1 MKITLLVICFF
12 IFHKALAQNQ
22 STTVVT
28 TDIDNFWIA
37 YDQITS
43 TKDSSQQYKILDRY
57 FTSKGTP
64 GLKAMMSVR
73 AYTSKSYIDAIQTY
87 PLYWN
92 SIRKGMLKAKDYAK
106 EITKNVERLKVLYP
120 SLKPAKIYF
129 TVGAFRSGGTTMDSL
144 VLIGSEIAMA
154 DSNAETKEF
163 ESTAPGLATFLKTNP
178 VNSLV
183 FTNVHEYVHTQQK
196 TTAAKNLLGQCVL
209 EGVAE
214 FVAEKAIGKSSNLPA
229 LKYGKKNK
237 MQVEEAFISEMFNA
251 SNGFWLYS
259 NLENEFKTRDLGYY
273 IGYAICESYYN
284 KSLDKAKSITE
295 MIELDYDNQQDLI
308 NFAEQSGY
316 FKDAV
321 TDLAKQYED
330 SRPTVRKIDQMGD
343 DRSMSASVKK
353 ITINF
358 SDAMDKAYRNFE
370 FGPLG
375 KENLLVIKKVLGF
388 SEDGR
393 TLSFDVELDVNK
405 HYQLVVGEGFR
416 NLKGASLIPYLIDFT
431 TLK

>member
-196 TTAAKNLLGQCVL
+196 PFG
-209 EGVAE
+209 
-214 FVAEKAIGKSSNLPA
+214 
-229 LKYGKKNK
+229 
-237 MQVEEAFISEMFNA
+237 
-251 SNGFWLYS
+251 
-259 NLENEFKTRDLGYY
+259 
-273 IGYAICESYYN
+273 
-284 KSLDKAKSITE
+284 
-295 MIELDYDNQQDLI
+295 
-308 NFAEQSGY
+308 
-316 FKDAV
+316 
-321 TDLAKQYED
+321 
-330 SRPTVRKIDQMGD
+330 
-343 DRSMSASVKK
+343 SVC
-353 ITINF
+353 
-358 SDAMDKAYRNFE
+358 
-370 FGPLG
+370 FGG
-375 KENLLVIKKVLGF
+375 
-388 SEDGR
+388 SC
-393 TLSFDVELDVNK
+393 
-405 HYQLVVGEGFR
+405 
-416 NLKGASLIPYLIDFT
+416 
-431 TLK
+431 